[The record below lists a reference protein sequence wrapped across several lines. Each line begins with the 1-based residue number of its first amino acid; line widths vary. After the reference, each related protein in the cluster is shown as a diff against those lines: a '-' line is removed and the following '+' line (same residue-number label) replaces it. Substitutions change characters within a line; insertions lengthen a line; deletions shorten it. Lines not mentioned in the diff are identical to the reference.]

1 MVRILQINVNGIR
14 GKSRPLS
21 KLVYDYNVSVLL
33 VNELKTSNFY
43 NYERADFEVI
53 VGYTVYL
60 ESARCA
66 IYVRNDLKTNTKQH
80 VVGVDKQAK
89 ESRNP
94 EDFFHCCA
102 VSFAADDD
110 SEQRLLIAS
119 CYRSPSAT
127 SDNTTDAL
135 QAIARIPGDFTH
147 NCRRGLQRTTSA
159 SAPKRRTRRDK
170 NSWNSSTRRRGNR
183 WLRLKLEGDH
193 CSRSV

>member
-147 NCRRGLQRTTSA
+147 TIVAGDFNVHHVRLGSKKTDTAGQKTPGIPRRVDVPRV
-159 SAPKRRTRRDK
+159 KRWYADVVTR
-170 NSWNSSTRRRGNR
+170 S
-183 WLRLKLEGDH
+183 LI
-193 CSRSV
+193 